1 MSRQHLKLHL
11 KLIIRSVMGVSAGLM
26 LTGCSLELFGF
37 KSAARAE
44 DEARAAATA
53 RAATESANLQMARA
67 AFNNGN
73 YGIAI
78 SHLERELALRPESIA
93 ALNGLGASYDQL
105 GRFDVAQ
112 RYYFRAL
119 ELAPDPATTLANLG
133 YSNQLQGNA
142 SEAAQILELA
152 LYYDP
157 RNEVAR
163 TNMDAAMSAL
173 SANLASLPDDQ
184 PATPAVDGA
193 VASPAAT
200 DTAITRS
207 TVAGGAVIDSAT
219 DRSAPRAAV
228 FEITNG
234 AGVGGLAA
242 ATSDWLKQK
251 DLDVA
256 LVSNAGHFNHPQTVI
271 EYHPAFRQNAEQL
284 ADELGVNALYR
295 VSETLAQAD
304 VRAVLGRDFSSQVVI
319 RDGQLITPDRAPQT
333 VMQALRVEVSN
344 GNGVNGMAARVRS
357 ILKERSGLLASG
369 GDVVRLTNADSFN
382 YQATVVYYRRGQAEA
397 VSQLL
402 HSLPLQNLRLE
413 ESDQLA
419 PGVDVRVLLGRDY
432 IPYDSRG

>member
-1 MSRQHLKLHL
+1 MNRQHLKLV
-11 KLIIRSVMGVSAGLM
+11 IRSVMGVSAGLM
-26 LTGCSLELFGF
+26 LSGCSLELFGF

-44 DEARAAATA
+44 EEARAASTA
-53 RAATESANLQMARA
+53 SAVAESANLQMART

-78 SHLERELALRPESIA
+78 SHLERELGLRPESIA

-133 YSNQLQGNA
+133 YSNQLQGNT
-142 SEAAQILELA
+142 SDAAQILELA

-163 TNMDAAMSAL
+163 ANMDAVMSTL
-173 SANLASLPDDQ
+173 NANLASLPDAPQ
-184 PATPAVDGA
+184 SLTLPADGA
-193 VASPAAT
+193 VVSPAAAG
-200 DTAITRS
+200 TAITRS
-207 TVAGGAVIDSAT
+207 TVANSAVT
-219 DRSAPRAAV
+219 DTIAETSSLHAAV
-228 FEITNG
+228 YEITNG
-234 AGVGGLAA
+234 AGVSGLAA

-251 DLDVA
+251 ELDVA
-256 LVSNAGHFNHPQTVI
+256 LVSNAGHFNHPQTII
-271 EYHPAFRQNAEQL
+271 EYHPAFRQSAEQL

-295 VSETLAQAD
+295 VSETLARSD
-304 VRAVLGRDFSSQVVI
+304 VRAVLGRDFSSRVVI
-319 RDGQLITPDRAPQT
+319 RDGQLITPDRAAQT

-344 GNGVNGMAARVRS
+344 GNGVDGMAARVRS

-369 GDVVRLTNADSFN
+369 GDVVRLTNADSFS
-382 YQATVVYYRRGQAEA
+382 YQATVVYYRRGQADA

-402 HSLPLQNLRLE
+402 HSLPLQNLRVE

-432 IPYDSRG
+432 IPHDSRG

>member
-1 MSRQHLKLHL
+1 MNRQHLKLV
-11 KLIIRSVMGVSAGLM
+11 IRSVMGVSAGLM

-44 DEARAAATA
+44 EEARAAATA
-53 RAATESANLQMARA
+53 SAVAESANLQMART

-133 YSNQLQGNA
+133 YSSQLQGNA
-142 SEAAQILELA
+142 SDAAQILELA

-157 RNEVAR
+157 GNEVAR
-163 TNMDAAMSAL
+163 ANMDAVMSSL
-173 SANLASLPDDQ
+173 SADLASMPDAAQ
-184 PATPAVDGA
+184 SVRPPVDGP
-193 VASPAAT
+193 VVNPAEAG
-200 DTAITRS
+200 TAITRS
-207 TVAGGAVIDSAT
+207 PVANSALTDTIAETSTLRTAVY
-219 DRSAPRAAV
+219 
-228 FEITNG
+228 EITNG
-234 AGVGGLAA
+234 AGVSGLAA

-251 DLDVA
+251 ELDVA
-256 LVSNAGHFNHPQTVI
+256 LISNAGHFNHAQTVI
-271 EYHPAFRQNAEQL
+271 EYHPAFRQSAEQL

-295 VSETLAQAD
+295 VSEILAQAD
-304 VRAVLGRDFSSQVVI
+304 VRVVLGRDFSSRVVI
-319 RDGQLITPDRAPQT
+319 RDGHLITPDRASQPI
-333 VMQALRVEVSN
+333 MQALRVEVSN
-344 GNGVNGMAARVRS
+344 GSGVDGMAARVRS
-357 ILKERSGLLASG
+357 ILQERSGLLASG
-369 GDVVRLTNADSFN
+369 GDVVRLTNADRFN

-432 IPYDSRG
+432 IPHDSRG